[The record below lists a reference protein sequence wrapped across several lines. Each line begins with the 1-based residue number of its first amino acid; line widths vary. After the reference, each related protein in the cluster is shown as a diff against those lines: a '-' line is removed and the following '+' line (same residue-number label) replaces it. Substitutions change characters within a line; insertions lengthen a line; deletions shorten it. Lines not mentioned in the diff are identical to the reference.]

1 VPRDLLTRPMEI
13 AATFNPVTYVMEA
26 LRSLILQDFAWAPL
40 AHGFGVVVVLGVVMV
55 ILNVRLIRDYDYRRS
70 DRTGILAVS
79 RYAGGVN
86 LLAVNTAP

>member
-1 VPRDLLTRPMEI
+1 M
-13 AATFNPVTYVMEA
+13 
-26 LRSLILQDFAWAPL
+26 
-40 AHGFGVVVVLGVVMV
+40 VVLGVVMV